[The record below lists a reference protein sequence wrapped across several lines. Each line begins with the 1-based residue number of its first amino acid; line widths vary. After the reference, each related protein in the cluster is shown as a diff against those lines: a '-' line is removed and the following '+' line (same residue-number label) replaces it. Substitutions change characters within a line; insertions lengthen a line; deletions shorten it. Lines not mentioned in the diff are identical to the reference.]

1 MDQTNAERL
10 RRAAVCRDAFELLLT
25 GEPESAVGQLKGLAE
40 AAPGAPYRIEAAFLL
55 ALAKAVPYTH
65 RQLASSVDGLRIA
78 AEGDHPIYTPAA
90 KLLLAGHW
98 TRMENY
104 ERATELWHALLEP
117 YRLGYSAVAWF
128 HIALNHERAG
138 DHDKARDAMAQA
150 RATSDPQ
157 YAPKAMSWMIT
168 YYNNRGR
175 KDRVEA
181 LAEIAFDFPDDPL
194 GLDRYMQKNQHVVI
208 GRQRLL
214 DLAEPGGVLAGAQML
229 AQANGIKD
237 DPLPIVLSNDLQF
250 QPTPMPGVDLPW
262 FEPYLRHQPGT
273 EALMTTAHQALAYAD
288 YVCTQAA
295 IQYLEQ
301 NDGPAN
307 VFANIVQYPTKFP
320 WGPLMHESIRQRMI
334 NVLNAP
340 DDFIPTE
347 WPTIRNSE

>member
-1 MDQTNAERL
+1 MEETERV

-25 GEPESAVGQLKGLAE
+25 GEPESAAAQLKGLTE
-40 AAPGAPYRIEAAFLL
+40 AAPGAPYRTEAAFLL

-65 RQLASSVDGLRIA
+65 RQLEGGAEALRIA

-90 KLLLAGHW
+90 KLLLAGHA
-98 TRMENY
+98 TRVEDY
-104 ERATELWHALLEP
+104 ELANRFWNQLAGP

-138 DHDKARDAMAQA
+138 EPDRARDAMAKA

-168 YYNNRGR
+168 YYNDRGR
-175 KDRVEA
+175 HDRVEA

-194 GLDRYMQKNQHVVI
+194 GLDRYMQRNQHAVI
-208 GRQRLL
+208 GRQKLL
-214 DLAEPGGVLAGAQML
+214 DLAEPAGVLAGAQIL
-229 AQANGIKD
+229 ALANGVEY
-237 DPLPIVLSNDLQF
+237 DPLPIALAGDLQF
-250 QPTPMPGVDLPW
+250 QPTPMAGVDLPW

-273 EALMTTAHQALAYAD
+273 DALFTAAHQALAYAD

-295 IQYLEQ
+295 IQYLER
-301 NDGPAN
+301 NNGPAN
-307 VFANIVQYPTKFP
+307 TFRNMVQYPSRFP
-320 WGPLMHESIRQRMI
+320 WGPVMHESIRQRML

-340 DDFIPTE
+340 DHFIPTDWATVHDPE
-347 WPTIRNSE
+347 